1 MMIILIY
8 LTRKFTPLEPRDN
21 FNFICGKE
29 TTMNGCKAF
38 YKLGARLEAGVHQ
51 RAAFLRHAADERSMH
66 MFAATAA
73 NMWGEKPNVNTWG
86 CVHFKGVHVGSHRTY
101 ACVDK
106 KKT

>member
-66 MFAATAA
+66 AHVRCDS
-73 NMWGEKPNVNTWG
+73 GEY
-86 CVHFKGVHVGSHRTY
+86 VGRETKCQYMGLRTF
-101 ACVDK
+101 
-106 KKT
+106 